1 MQTTTTKQALF
12 LNRPKK
18 NKTKKIIKKDE
29 FYDRKYMTCNLSCI
43 QEDRFVIY
51 IYIYRLILEFER
63 KGQSKNKIKKNS
75 NG

>member
-51 IYIYRLILEFER
+51 IYRLILEFER